1 MIKDYRNIDFTTEKR
16 VVKVGI
22 IDGKIDNNH
31 KAFQEIYSIKE
42 KQFSD
47 IIYDE
52 DIIHG
57 TSVLGVI
64 GAGYGVGIAN
74 PKFLEIISASVL
86 SNGTTSSEQL
96 KNAIIWCIK
105 EKVEVVNISL
115 SFTVFSEEL
124 VKLMSNREA
133 RKILFIFSNGNF
145 ETKKRILPAMNN
157 VIFVGALDNF
167 GEKSTINSTSKAD
180 IYTQG
185 VNILTTTEKNSFS
198 KMKGT
203 TYSTAVIT
211 GLVSRKLQSFKNKKD
226 NQVQLLKQFIFSE
239 SITE

>member
-64 GAGYGVGIAN
+64 GAGYG
-74 PKFLEIISASVL
+74 
-86 SNGTTSSEQL
+86 
-96 KNAIIWCIK
+96 
-105 EKVEVVNISL
+105 
-115 SFTVFSEEL
+115 
-124 VKLMSNREA
+124 
-133 RKILFIFSNGNF
+133 
-145 ETKKRILPAMNN
+145 
-157 VIFVGALDNF
+157 
-167 GEKSTINSTSKAD
+167 
-180 IYTQG
+180 
-185 VNILTTTEKNSFS
+185 
-198 KMKGT
+198 
-203 TYSTAVIT
+203 
-211 GLVSRKLQSFKNKKD
+211 
-226 NQVQLLKQFIFSE
+226 
-239 SITE
+239 

>member
-1 MIKDYRNIDFTTEKR
+1 MVILKR
-16 VVKVGI
+16 K
-22 IDGKIDNNH
+22 
-31 KAFQEIYSIKE
+31 KE
-42 KQFSD
+42 F
-47 IIYDE
+47 
-52 DIIHG
+52 
-57 TSVLGVI
+57 
-64 GAGYGVGIAN
+64 
-74 PKFLEIISASVL
+74 
-86 SNGTTSSEQL
+86 
-96 KNAIIWCIK
+96 
-105 EKVEVVNISL
+105 
-115 SFTVFSEEL
+115 
-124 VKLMSNREA
+124 
-133 RKILFIFSNGNF
+133 
-145 ETKKRILPAMNN
+145 LPAMNN